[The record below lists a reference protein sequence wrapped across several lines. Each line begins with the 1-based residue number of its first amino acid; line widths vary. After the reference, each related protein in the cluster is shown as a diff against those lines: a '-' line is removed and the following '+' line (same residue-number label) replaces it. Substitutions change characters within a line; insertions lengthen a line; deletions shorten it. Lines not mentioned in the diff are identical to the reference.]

1 MTDLVQMWDACV
13 AQCDNDT
20 ENGGGR
26 TMVVAPVSTAT
37 PRRRSKSTGPVASA
51 VTGSLALR

>member
-20 ENGGGR
+20 ENGGGP

-37 PRRRSKSTGPVASA
+37 PRRRSKSTGRFAARS
-51 VTGSLALR
+51 GSKPSSG